1 MSKGGREDCAQ
12 NFAQEIGEPADQ
24 SCEVVAGGGHLDVE
38 AVARLVAQE
47 VSAEPV
53 LGFHMTDDGLDRRPA
68 ARFLFEMR
76 VEGLAPGHRDAPW
89 RARRRT

>member
-1 MSKGGREDCAQ
+1 
-12 NFAQEIGEPADQ
+12 
-24 SCEVVAGGGHLDVE
+24 
-38 AVARLVAQE
+38 
-47 VSAEPV
+47 
-53 LGFHMTDDGLDRRPA
+53 MTDDGLDRRPA